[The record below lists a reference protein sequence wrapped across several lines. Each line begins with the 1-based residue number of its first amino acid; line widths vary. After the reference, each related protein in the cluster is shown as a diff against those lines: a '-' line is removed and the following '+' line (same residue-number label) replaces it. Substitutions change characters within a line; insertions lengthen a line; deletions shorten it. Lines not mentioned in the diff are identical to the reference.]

1 MSKSSRIIELVGPP
15 GSGKTT
21 LTKMFQQRNADLDI
35 TIFPYFREVSQIPFF
50 AKSLV
55 SFSPTLL
62 HFYKNGGSQRIT
74 KRDIALMT
82 ILNKWNEVLVHQSAK
97 YGKTIVLE
105 EGAICLLAKL
115 SAFGSELLKSEVSAV
130 WWKDMYRKWARTI
143 NLVVQLDTPIPNL
156 LKRIRARESQ
166 YEIETM
172 SDAKAIEYLTCIQE
186 SQEKVLSHLAAESN
200 GPGLYRFST
209 LECSP
214 EQIYTDIVKVLYP
227 TSDKYLI

>member
-21 LTKMFQQRNADLDI
+21 LTKLFQQQNADLEI
-35 TIFPYFREVSQIPFF
+35 TIFPYFRETSQIPFF

-55 SFSPTLL
+55 SFSPTLF
-62 HFYKNGGSQRIT
+62 HFYRNGGSQRIA

-82 ILNKWNEVLVHQSAK
+82 ILNKWNEVLVRRSAK

-115 SAFGSELLKSEVSAV
+115 SAFGSELLKSEVSAG
-130 WWKDMYRKWARTI
+130 WWKNMYQKWAQTI
-143 NLVVQLDTPIPNL
+143 NLVVELETPVANL
-156 LKRIRARESQ
+156 LNRIRARELQ

-172 SDAKAIEYLTCIQE
+172 SDEKAIEYLTRIQE
-186 SQEKVLSHLAAESN
+186 AQENILSHLVAESN
-200 GPGLYRFST
+200 GPQLFRFST

-227 TSDKYLI
+227 A